1 MLATMRRLVQVAIV
15 AAMATWILYPLVW
28 QIVFHMW
35 PSACVAPDGSILL
48 CIIDEGYTRPRDLTA
63 VAASAALGLIAAVIL
78 YFVTHR
84 GSSLKSVR
92 RSAAASN

>member
-1 MLATMRRLVQVAIV
+1 MLATMGRLVQVAIV
-15 AAMATWILYPLVW
+15 AAMATWVLYPLVW
-28 QIVFHMW
+28 QVVFHLW

-48 CIIDEGYTRPRDLTA
+48 CLIDKSYTRPRDLTA
-63 VAASAALGLIAAVIL
+63 VATSAALGPIAALIL

-84 GSSLKSVR
+84 GSSRKSVR